1 MTADGG
7 KLIFYCIFVTKL
19 TDEVIN
25 LIWQNSWA
33 WRDSTYVVTS
43 EDGQVEGQQLQR
55 DDAQD
60 ALQAV
65 HTVRHFDI
73 AAGVLDSL
81 VIVFVTDH
89 DRAALQ
95 VKQSQLSFSVILIA
109 NLKTTCFFPSFLS
122 WSSHLLNTSA
132 EDYQQGWCH
141 AALTPPLYLLEWRIR
156 GVAQIELWKLT

>member
-1 MTADGG
+1 M
-7 KLIFYCIFVTKL
+7 
-19 TDEVIN
+19 
-25 LIWQNSWA
+25 
-33 WRDSTYVVTS
+33 
-43 EDGQVEGQQLQR
+43 EGQQLQW

-95 VKQSQLSFSVILIA
+95 VKQSQLSVSMILVP
-109 NLKTTCFFPSFLS
+109 NLKTTCF
-122 WSSHLLNTSA
+122 SSPLVSVDLHTS
-132 EDYQQGWCH
+132 
-141 AALTPPLYLLEWRIR
+141 
-156 GVAQIELWKLT
+156 